1 MMKYLVIL
9 FVFMMAELSWAQSSA
24 PSKEWLKTVK
34 EVVTT
39 SDAWAAT
46 NGVVPGGIS
55 PEMLNDKMWEDVL
68 FGYPS
73 HIKLLNLK
81 GGFVL
86 LDGKN
91 TLTLPDT
98 VLSVWVTDI
107 SVPFYIP
114 PGVDVED
121 PKFLVPI
128 YDGQKRIIKSY
139 YDPSGQGQDA
149 LAEAKSDVSADVSKL
164 ANVQWVVE
172 DSSFIA
178 TMNGR
183 EYLYQ
188 KNSEGQWESEDP
200 DAPKAIKAG
209 DRKKDPT
216 FIFSKNA
223 EGEWEPTASNKR
235 NGYKF
240 GMGDYAGYRN
250 NYYRYARNGAP
261 LGSAGAW
268 GIPIA
273 SGFGYAPMMGGG
285 WNAGWGF
292 GGGFSVG
299 LGWGNTWGNSFGCM
313 PYGVGMYDAVYD
325 PYHWAYW
332 GMNPTTRF
340 YPTLYNPQVYT
351 TSVVN
356 NYWFDGG
363 GYGDCKSADA
373 APGQVQQFE
382 QSIGVEVASL
392 QTESRPDVVA
402 TGKVHTLPSSHSS
415 ASTSRG
421 GVTTPP
427 RTVQTLPSS
436 HTRPEV
442 ATSTNPVARNSN
454 PSGVGTGTRTVEKPV
469 LASGRNQN
477 SVYQA
482 ERTLSAAPVPP
493 SNSRGGVTTANRG
506 GMPVARTGGGVR
518 GDQPPLIHAGS
529 VNRGGT
535 GFQPQAGPSRP
546 QGAMRPQGRPAGGGL
561 RPSGGKPSM
570 AGAMSRP
577 APMQR
582 GR

>member
-1 MMKYLVIL
+1 MKKIFVIL
-9 FVFMMAELSWAQSSA
+9 FVFAMAELSWAQSSA

-39 SDAWAAT
+39 SSAWAAT

-73 HIKLLNLK
+73 HIKLINLK

-91 TLTLPDT
+91 TLTFQDT
-98 VLSVWVTDI
+98 VLNVWVSDL

-128 YDGQKRIIKSY
+128 YDGQSRIIKSY
-139 YDPSGQGQDA
+139 APSGQGQDA
-149 LAEAKSDVSADVSKL
+149 LAEAKRSDVSADASKL

-183 EYLYQ
+183 DYFYQ

-223 EGEWEPTASNKR
+223 DDEWAPVASNKR
-235 NGYKF
+235 NTYKF
-240 GMGDYAGYRN
+240 LGGEYAGYEN
-250 NYYRYARNGAP
+250 NYYRHARNGAP
-261 LGSAGAW
+261 LGSSGSWGA
-268 GIPIA
+268 PLA
-273 SGFGYAPMMGGG
+273 VSSFGYAPVWGGG
-285 WNAGWGF
+285 WNSWNTGWGF
-292 GGGFSVG
+292 GGGFSIG
-299 LGWGNTWGNSFGCM
+299 LGWGNTWGNGFGCM
-313 PYGVGMYDAVYD
+313 PYYGGGMYDPVYD

-356 NYWFDGG
+356 NYWGG
-363 GYGDCKSADA
+363 GGWAGDCKTADVA
-373 APGQVQQFE
+373 SGQVQQFE
-382 QSIGVEVASL
+382 QQRSEVASL
-392 QTESRPDVVA
+392 QTSSRPDVVA
-402 TGKVHTLPSSHSS
+402 TGKVHTLPPSHSS

-454 PSGVGTGTRTVEKPV
+454 PSGVGTGTRTVEKP
-469 LASGRNQN
+469 APGRNQ
-477 SVYQA
+477 SSGYQA
-482 ERTLSAAPVPP
+482 ERTVSAPATP
-493 SNSRGGVTTANRG
+493 SNNRSRGSVTTVNRGGSRGGQPPVIRG
-506 GMPVARTGGGVR
+506 GSA
-518 GDQPPLIHAGS
+518 
-529 VNRGGT
+529 NRGGT

-546 QGAMRPQGRPAGGGL
+546 QGGVRPQGRPASGGL
-561 RPSGGKPSM
+561 RPSGGKPQM
-570 AGAMSRP
+570 AGATMSRP